1 MDIIP
6 LIESIIIYLV
16 VSHLSQFDE
25 CDLHHGVLGSCKVK
39 DGYYEECNRFR
50 AKEDDG
56 NFSAYCGHDISAH
69 EILGMIQ
76 DGKKISLAVAAAPKP
91 LHTKGGASTAFP
103 SQEERRGL
111 LKTKQRVPDK
121 RRRISM
127 DEDEPQI
134 AKRSSVALV
143 AVIQRRVP
151 TPAPRRVAKLIA
163 MHRQDALPQTVFDCT
178 GLGVNFIEIYLLTTA
193 PDKTNMLKSDTTM
206 GEPFARKFYPYTRH
220 TPKTSKPTQYWS
232 KKWPSE
238 RVLAF

>member
-1 MDIIP
+1 
-6 LIESIIIYLV
+6 
-16 VSHLSQFDE
+16 
-25 CDLHHGVLGSCKVK
+25 
-39 DGYYEECNRFR
+39 
-50 AKEDDG
+50 
-56 NFSAYCGHDISAH
+56 
-69 EILGMIQ
+69 
-76 DGKKISLAVAAAPKP
+76 
-91 LHTKGGASTAFP
+91 
-103 SQEERRGL
+103 
-111 LKTKQRVPDK
+111 
-121 RRRISM
+121 M
-127 DEDEPQI
+127 DEDEPHI

-178 GLGVNFIEIYLLTTA
+178 ELGVNFIEIYLLTTA

-232 KKWPSE
+232 KNWPSE